1 MTRFYRIDPRK
12 LILGETY
19 LVLEK
24 LNDESIYLFKGKIE
38 KLINNTFDINDEI
51 VFSTI
56 SSIFMEN
63 NKKNYSVYSLDA
75 LFFEYIH
82 TKSKIQKNMEDRSLI
97 DIMRNIIGDETF
109 THSLFHKEKSNTLN
123 IDDIELIETIPVHES
138 YYTDDSDESDDSEED
153 EEDDQIEYN
162 DYRIKI
168 TDLPS
173 DVSLDIIN
181 IE

>member
-1 MTRFYRIDPRK
+1 MTSFNRIDPRK
-12 LILGETY
+12 LTLGKTY

-24 LNDESIYLFKGKIE
+24 INDESIYLFKGKIE

-51 VFSTI
+51 IFSSI
-56 SSIFMEN
+56 SSIFVKN
-63 NKKNYSVYSLDA
+63 HKKNYSVYSFDA

-82 TKSKIQKNMEDRSLI
+82 TKPKIQKNMEDRSLI

-109 THSLFHKEKSNTLN
+109 SHPLFHKEKLNT
-123 IDDIELIETIPVHES
+123 DEIELVEINPTFDS
-138 YYTDDSDESDDSEED
+138 YHTDESDDEEHED
-153 EEDDQIEYN
+153 EVEETQVEHD

-168 TDLPS
+168 TDLPA